1 MLDDIVLLLTVE
13 AVIRLDLARADGCVC
28 LLDLVSV
35 AALGFA
41 ESLGPGF
48 YSLSVKFYPLI
59 EIAVLSSSPTGV
71 VAAACGVFSAVSL
84 AAQEMA
90 VMVISCSLYRFFCSL
105 LLEGR

>member
-13 AVIRLDLARADGCVC
+13 AVNRLDLARDDGYVC
-28 LLDLVSV
+28 FLDLVSG

-59 EIAVLSSSPTGV
+59 EMAVLSSSPTGV
-71 VAAACGVFSAVSL
+71 VTAACGVFSAVSL
-84 AAQEMA
+84 TALEMA
-90 VMVISCSLYRFFCSL
+90 VMVISCSLYRFFCNL